1 MIELGNLTKVEV
13 LSMKSLLRTCLIGL
27 VLIGILS
34 FNPIPALA
42 QSEQPMVRAILFYS
56 PDCSYCHQVITVD
69 LPPLIEKYGQQLKII
84 GINIQT
90 VEGYE
95 LYQTALEQFQ
105 VAESRTGVPAMFIA
119 ETHLIGAVEIPE
131 QLPGLIE
138 QGLAQG
144 GIDWPNIPGLDK
156 VLTDLETQKQAQ
168 VQNPALP
175 AANSASKGILG
186 RFQNDPAGNT
196 IAVIVLLGMVASV
209 VGVGIGFTRPL
220 PERSRWPVWV
230 IPALALLG
238 IGVAGYLYFVE
249 SNQVEAVCGPVGDCN
264 SVQQSP
270 YATLFGVLPVGLLGL
285 IGYALLLLAWAM
297 QVFGPKN
304 LRSWAALA
312 VWGMA
317 LFGTLFSI
325 YLTFLEPFVIGATC
339 MWCISSA
346 IIQTLI
352 FWAATDPARK
362 ALQVEEDDEDED
374 EAPAIDSTPA
384 GSE

>member
-1 MIELGNLTKVEV
+1 
-13 LSMKSLLRTCLIGL
+13 MKSLLRTCLIGL
-27 VLIGILS
+27 VLIGVLS
-34 FNPIPALA
+34 FNPITALA
-42 QSEQPMVRAILFYS
+42 QSEQPVVRAILFYS
-56 PDCSYCHQVITVD
+56 PACGYCHQVITVD
-69 LPPLIEKYGQQLKII
+69 LPPLIEKYGQQLKIV

-105 VAESRTGVPAMFIA
+105 VPEARIGVPALFIG

-131 QLPGLIE
+131 QLPVLIE
-138 QGLAQG
+138 QGLSQG
-144 GIDWPNIPGLDK
+144 GINWPNIPGLDK
-156 VLTDLETQKQAQ
+156 VLTDLETQKQTQQSPSQ

-175 AANSASKGILG
+175 AANNTSKGMLG
-186 RFQNDPAGNT
+186 RFQNDPAANT
-196 IAVIVLLGMVASV
+196 IAVIVLLGMVASLV
-209 VGVGIGFTRPL
+209 TVGIGFSRPL
-220 PERSRWPVWV
+220 PARSRWPVWA
-230 IPALALLG
+230 IPVLALLG
-238 IGVAGYLYFVE
+238 MGVAGYLYFVE

-285 IGYALLLLAWAM
+285 IGYALLLLTWAAQM
-297 QVFGPKN
+297 FGPKN
-304 LRSWAALA
+304 LRGWAALA

-362 ALQVEEDDEDED
+362 ALQAEEDDEDELTV
-374 EAPAIDSTPA
+374 IDSAPV